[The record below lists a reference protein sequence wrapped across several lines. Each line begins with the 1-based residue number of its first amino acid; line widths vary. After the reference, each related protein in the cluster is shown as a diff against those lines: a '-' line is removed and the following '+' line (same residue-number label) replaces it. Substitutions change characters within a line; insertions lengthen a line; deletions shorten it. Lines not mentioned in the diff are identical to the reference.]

1 MAEMN
6 RKTNDGSAL
15 VDNREMDNNRV
26 GGGGGEREREKE
38 RERFLFHKMP
48 KRGMESFVILGDP
61 FRFFVD
67 QRRRGILTS
76 AQHLV
81 K

>member
-26 GGGGGEREREKE
+26 GGGGGERERERE
-38 RERFLFHKMP
+38 RER
-48 KRGMESFVILGDP
+48 EISF
-61 FRFFVD
+61 
-67 QRRRGILTS
+67 S
-76 AQHLV
+76 
-81 K
+81 